1 MSPHRILPLCG
12 LLAAAALNPAVADTV
27 GFIAPAWRGDPG
39 TEYGLW
45 DNPDNF
51 SVAYSAT
58 LADPGNLPNPG
69 STSDAVIRQL
79 NSTGFLTGG
88 GGAGNIYSFSAPL
101 SVRLD
106 DTPAFEALTVV
117 LQVRTRGTE
126 LDYESVVLSYNS
138 DSGPQTVPTPLRTEL
153 DRTSLD
159 GMGEAVSSSW
169 TWDLSGFNVASYF
182 IEFEAAGSSM
192 SLDSVSLDVLTAV
205 PEPMETAAFGAA
217 ALLVFGFVRNQR
229 RARASA

>member
-1 MSPHRILPLCG
+1 MSPHRILPLCS
-12 LLAAAALNPAVADTV
+12 LLVAAALNPVAADTT
-27 GFIAPAWRGDPG
+27 GFITPAWRGDPG

-51 SVAYSAT
+51 TVAYSAS

-69 STSDAVIRQL
+69 STSDAVVRQFD
-79 NSTGFLTGG
+79 SSAFLTGG

-106 DTPAFEALTVV
+106 DTPAFDALTVV
-117 LQVRTRGTE
+117 LQVRTLGTE
-126 LDYESVVLSYNS
+126 IDYDSVVLSY
-138 DSGPQTVPTPLRTEL
+138 DSGSGLETLTTTRTEL
-153 DRTSLD
+153 DRTNL
-159 GMGEAVSSSW
+159 GGFGEGVSSAW

-182 IEFEAAGSSM
+182 IEFEAAGSST
-192 SLDSVSLDVLTAV
+192 SLDSISLDVLTAV

-217 ALLVFGFVRNQR
+217 ALLVFGFVRNHR
-229 RARASA
+229 RRPASA